1 VRGSSC
7 CALRANGQQPASAPP
22 FSSRSRTMC
31 FDVRRVDH
39 LCVSRAAAPSKLP
52 EQVFPDA
59 TPRPAHKAII
69 DRCRRTIFGR
79 AITPATAA
87 FQHMH
92 NAADDAA
99 IIRPFDAPYIRR
111 QMRFY
116 PLPLL
121 IAQPKQVPA
130 HGPTPRKTNH
140 ALWNQD
146 CLGCAADLM
155 SSDPSSGLKLK
166 RAPPHTQAPH
176 LASAGATTSGGTCH
190 TAEMIALA
198 SVRS

>member
-1 VRGSSC
+1 MRFTS
-7 CALRANGQQPASAPP
+7 GQQDGEEPP
-22 FSSRSRTMC
+22 FSICKCVDLRVAPSARTANSLLLLPPFPPEAERC
-31 FDVRRVDH
+31 ALTCVESII
-39 LCVSRAAAPSKLP
+39 CVSRRAAAPSKLP

-130 HGPTPRKTNH
+130 HGPIPRKTNH

-155 SSDPSSGLKLK
+155 SSDPSQ
-166 RAPPHTQAPH
+166 RAYDSSVTAIQS
-176 LASAGATTSGGTCH
+176 LAA
-190 TAEMIALA
+190 
-198 SVRS
+198 